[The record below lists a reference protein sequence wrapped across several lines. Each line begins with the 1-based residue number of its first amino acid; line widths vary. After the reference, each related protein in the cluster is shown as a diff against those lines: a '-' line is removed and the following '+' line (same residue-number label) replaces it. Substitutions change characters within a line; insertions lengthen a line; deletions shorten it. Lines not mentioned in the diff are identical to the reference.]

1 MGSGQKRLA
10 PAAAFISPEPMPAQM
25 SWGQE
30 AALESANRAA
40 REIDQA

>member
-1 MGSGQKRLA
+1 
-10 PAAAFISPEPMPAQM
+10 MPAQM

>member
-1 MGSGQKRLA
+1 MGSDRKRLA
-10 PAAAFISPEPMPAQM
+10 PAAAFISPEPMRR
-25 SWGQE
+25 SQE